1 MKAKS
6 KEKREVHLTTMLLVL
21 WESVLHTR
29 GMWATERKK
38 ETGKT
43 LKTLKKVLFAFE
55 FKNPA
60 HIIIYWCHE
69 RKVDEVEFIYLF
81 LLKKS
86 GINCIQ
92 LQNI

>member
-1 MKAKS
+1 
-6 KEKREVHLTTMLLVL
+6 MLLVL
-21 WESVLHTR
+21 LESVLHTR
-29 GMWATERKK
+29 GMWATESKK
-38 ETGKT
+38 ETG
-43 LKTLKKVLFAFE
+43 KTLKKVLFAFE

-60 HIIIYWCHE
+60 HIIIYWGHE